1 MLLHNSGSQSDISYR
16 EVLEKKMHLRNIM
29 IAMGFSIVML
39 MSASAGD
46 IEDIT
51 KKANDMV
58 QMMRT
63 IQTTLDELT
72 EEMRGVKKEM
82 QELKK
87 ENHIKLSKIDKKVS

>member
-1 MLLHNSGSQSDISYR
+1 
-16 EVLEKKMHLRNIM
+16 MHLRNTM

-39 MSASAGD
+39 TSASAGD

-72 EEMRGVKKEM
+72 EEMRGVKKGMEGLKKDM
-82 QELKK
+82 EKLKK
-87 ENHIKLSKIDKKVS
+87 ENHIQ